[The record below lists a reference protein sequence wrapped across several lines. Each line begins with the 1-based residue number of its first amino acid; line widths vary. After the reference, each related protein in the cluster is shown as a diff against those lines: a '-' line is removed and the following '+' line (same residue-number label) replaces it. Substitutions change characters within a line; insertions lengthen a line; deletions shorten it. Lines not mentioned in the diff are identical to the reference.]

1 VARDLDTE
9 VVVVPRM
16 EWADAAA
23 RRIAAGLHAGVAAR
37 GKATILLAG
46 GNTPRPA
53 YAQLA
58 ELFPRLP
65 WDRIDVFF
73 GDERA
78 VPPDHPGANYR
89 MAAETLLDPA
99 RVPDE
104 RRHRMP
110 AERPDRE
117 AAAHEYAEL
126 LPERPDLVL
135 LGIGADCHIAS
146 LFPGASALHE
156 QERRV
161 VSVQSPRPPTW
172 RLTVT
177 PPVIAAARERI
188 VLANGRDKAA
198 AVARA
203 LFGSEDASACPA
215 RLARAGVWILDSEA
229 APPPAS

>member
-1 VARDLDTE
+1 MARDLDTE
-9 VVVVPRM
+9 VVVVPRE
-16 EWADAAA
+16 EWAETAA
-23 RRIAAGLHAGVAAR
+23 RRIAAGLQASVVAR
-37 GKATILLAG
+37 GAATILLAG

-53 YAQLA
+53 YARLA
-58 ELFPRLP
+58 ELSPRLP
-65 WDRIDVFF
+65 WERIDVYF

-89 MAAETLLDPA
+89 MAVESLLDPA
-99 RVPDE
+99 RVPEE

-117 AAAHEYAEL
+117 AAAREYAEL
-126 LPERPDLVL
+126 LPERPDLLL
-135 LGIGADCHIAS
+135 LGIGADGHIAS
-146 LFPGASALHE
+146 LFPGASAVLE

-161 VSVQSPRPPTW
+161 VPAQGPRPPTW

-188 VLANGRDKAA
+188 VLAKGRDKAA

-203 LFGSEDASACPA
+203 LLGSEDPSACPA
-215 RLARAGVWILDSEA
+215 RLARAGVWILDTEA
-229 APPPAS
+229 APPP